1 MTMKGR
7 VLLVGIVMLAEM
19 WLVGCGH
26 YNCGATF
33 GASSCSAGNGGLN
46 SGNGNNGNGS
56 VYLFVADA
64 GGIQGEVLDPTAGT
78 IKTIPGGTVSISVGN
93 VNAPQSDFMAVAQGK
108 YMYSGYSTWLGGTIY
123 GWSITGGGTLNAIT
137 GVQPLSAPY
146 LVGNFQIGSQAMI
159 ANPAGTLL
167 FALDQ
172 TNEQVYVYTIGTGGV
187 LTAATS
193 SPMALPPGFKPFNL
207 AIDGLGKYL
216 YVSNDVSLNTTEVA
230 TYSIGSNGALAAV
243 GTPISSPIRQMQGD
257 ASGKFMVGTSGGFFF
272 DNGDKTLYVG
282 AIGQSGVLTVTP
294 TTISGVPA
302 SVAVQP
308 NSGGN
313 IVYAFD
319 FPGSGGNGGIE
330 GFQLDLSTGTLTAI
344 AGITASGANGEFD
357 PSGKFLFVV
366 AAANGV
372 ANALDAFD
380 VSASSALTTHV
391 ANVGWAPGAWEPV
404 DAQ

>member
-1 MTMKGR
+1 MAMKGR
-7 VLLVGIVMLAEM
+7 ALLVGIVMLAEM

-33 GASSCSAGNGGLN
+33 GASSCSAGSGGL
-46 SGNGNNGNGS
+46 NNGNGS
-56 VYLFVADA
+56 NTAGAVYLFVADA

-78 IKTIPGGTVSISVGN
+78 IKTIPGGVVTVSSGG

-137 GVQPLSAPY
+137 GVQPFSAPY
-146 LVGNFQIGSQAMI
+146 LVANFQVGSQAMI
-159 ANPAGTLL
+159 TNPAGTLL

-187 LTAATS
+187 LTAATN
-193 SPMALPPGFKPFNL
+193 SPTALPPGFKPFNL

-216 YVSNDVSLNTTEVA
+216 YVSNDVGLHTTEVEV
-230 TYSIGSNGALAAV
+230 YSIGSGGAL
-243 GTPISSPIRQMQGD
+243 TSPSTIPTVMRQMQGD
-257 ASGKFMVGTSGGFFF
+257 ASGKFMIGTSGGFFF

-282 AIGQSGVLTVTP
+282 TIGQSGALTVTSTP
-294 TTISGVPA
+294 ITGVPA
-302 SVAVQP
+302 MVAVQP

-313 IVYAFD
+313 ILYSFD
-319 FPGSGGNGGIE
+319 FPGSTGNGTIE
-330 GFQLDLSTGTLTAI
+330 GFQLDLSTGALTGI
-344 AGITASGANGEFD
+344 AGVTANGANGEFD
-357 PSGKFLFVV
+357 PSGKYLFVV
-366 AAANGV
+366 AASNGV
-372 ANALDAFD
+372 ASALDAYD

-391 ANVGWAPGAWEPV
+391 ASVGWAPGAWQPV

>member
-1 MTMKGR
+1 
-7 VLLVGIVMLAEM
+7 MLAEM

-33 GASSCSAGNGGLN
+33 GASSCSAGSGGLN
-46 SGNGNNGNGS
+46 SGNGGNAKGA

-78 IKTIPGGTVSISVGN
+78 IKTIPGGVVSITAGG

-123 GWSITGGGTLNAIT
+123 GWSITGGGTLNAIA
-137 GVQPLSAPY
+137 GAQPLSAPY
-146 LVGNFQIGSQAMI
+146 LVSNFQVGSQAMI

-187 LTAATS
+187 LTDATN
-193 SPMALPPGFKPFNL
+193 SPTALPPGFQPFNL

-216 YVSNDVSLNTTEVA
+216 YVSNDTGLRTTEVA
-230 TYSIGSNGALAAV
+230 TYSIGSNGALAAI
-243 GTPISSPIRQMQGD
+243 GTPILTPIRQMQGD

-272 DNGDKTLYVG
+272 DNQDNELYVG
-282 AIGQSGVLTVTP
+282 TVGQSGALTVTS
-294 TTISGVPA
+294 TFITGVPA
-302 SVAVQP
+302 IVAVQP
-308 NSGGN
+308 NTGGN
-313 IVYAFD
+313 ILYSFD
-319 FPGSGGNGGIE
+319 FPGSTGNGTIE
-330 GFQLDLSTGTLTAI
+330 GFQLDLSTGALTAI
-344 AGITASGANGEFD
+344 SGITASGSNGEFD
-357 PSGKFLFVV
+357 PSGKYLLVV
-366 AAANGV
+366 AASNGV
-372 ANALDAFD
+372 ASSLDAFD

-391 ANVGWAPGAWEPV
+391 ANVGWAPGAWQPV